1 MVSYLMFDLIDDL
14 FLNQVCFARFV
25 VGRTGFQSAEVAAAR
40 RCNTK
45 LTDRIDSTAPVV
57 IPAPLW
63 VTGGS
68 GMIFPVTEDV
78 FQKN

>member
-1 MVSYLMFDLIDDL
+1 MIFS
-14 FLNQVCFARFV
+14 QSSVCALLGLLWEELVFSQLRSLPQ
-25 VGRTGFQSAEVAAAR
+25 GVATQ
-40 RCNTK
+40 N